1 MGLNY
6 AALTGLFGIDI
17 NVTWVYTHAYT
28 ISPLQGFSG
37 TFQHTEFFYYYSTE
51 KTQGYCYSASLR
63 FIIPSFSTLPLNI
76 TPVRRIDKDLQ
87 QVAFN

>member
-1 MGLNY
+1 MKLCRTYG
-6 AALTGLFGIDI
+6 ALRNEYKCYVG
-17 NVTWVYTHAYT
+17 YTHAYT

-37 TFQHTEFFYYYSTE
+37 TFQYTEFFYYYSTE
-51 KTQGYCYSASLR
+51 KTQGYCNSASLR